1 MASRTQLAMKRI
13 ARSCLGLA
21 LAYVLVCAASVEVAT
36 QSREDPVLG
45 TWHLLVDQST
55 YRTLPAP
62 KSERRIYTV
71 HPAGVQAT
79 ITRVDAAGAAQTIS
93 YVSDHDSVEYPIV
106 GSAIADDTISWLPID
121 PNTAEA
127 SVSHAGRVIA
137 TVRRVV
143 SADDRIMTITVR
155 HEGRA
160 PEVRVYE
167 RVD

>member
-1 MASRTQLAMKRI
+1 MKRI
-13 ARSCLGLA
+13 ARSFLELVLVYA
-21 LAYVLVCAASVEVAT
+21 LVCAASVEVAT

-45 TWHLLVDQST
+45 TWYLVVDQST

-62 KSERRIYTV
+62 KSEWRIYTA

-93 YVSDHDSVEYPIV
+93 YVSAYDSVEYPIV
-106 GSAIADDTISWLPID
+106 GSAIANTISWLPID

-127 SVSHAGRVIA
+127 SVSHAGRVVA

-155 HEGRA
+155 HQGQP
-160 PEVRVYE
+160 PEVRVYK